1 MNFFGKLSYILGKKN
16 KIASYFILFLLITS
30 ALMEAIGLGLVL
42 PFLSLLYDVKDYR
55 IYNYFNSIF
64 KNLSKIEIIEIFL
77 IIILIIFFIKN
88 LILTLCSVKE
98 SQFVWKFRKY
108 LSENIIET
116 YLLNKKNFLIKRNSS
131 LILNILTKE
140 ISYLIHLLMNCF
152 ILISEFLILLSVSL
166 VILLFH
172 TYIFLTIFISVI
184 FFFLFFYFF
193 SRRKIFNFSNKR
205 LTYDVEYLKNST
217 QIIESIR
224 EIKIYKK
231 YEYFVNKFYKIND
244 NIYNINWKLD
254 IFQKISKFWLEFFI
268 LSIIIF
274 SLSFLNQNHFEE
286 NFVITVLSVSAIIV
300 LRILPSINRI
310 FQSYQKIKIY
320 SLFF

>member
-108 LSENIIET
+108 LSENIIEINQHIPQGVKLVAVSKT
-116 YLLNKKNFLIKRNSS
+116 KPISDIEEAYNIGQRVFGENKVQEMEDKFRDLQFREQ
-131 LILNILTKE
+131 ILEL
-140 ISYLIHLLMNCF
+140 
-152 ILISEFLILLSVSL
+152 
-166 VILLFH
+166 LLF
-172 TYIFLTIFISVI
+172 
-184 FFFLFFYFF
+184 
-193 SRRKIFNFSNKR
+193 
-205 LTYDVEYLKNST
+205 
-217 QIIESIR
+217 
-224 EIKIYKK
+224 
-231 YEYFVNKFYKIND
+231 
-244 NIYNINWKLD
+244 
-254 IFQKISKFWLEFFI
+254 
-268 LSIIIF
+268 
-274 SLSFLNQNHFEE
+274 
-286 NFVITVLSVSAIIV
+286 
-300 LRILPSINRI
+300 
-310 FQSYQKIKIY
+310 
-320 SLFF
+320 